1 MGLKGIIDSWKRKF
15 KPKENVQQSEDD
27 SPLDIELPSD
37 LGGLILEFEA
47 LCLRREIL
55 KDDQAELIQRLDDGK
70 ISAILFR
77 EEMGQYAQEAVLVT
91 SKIEL
96 AKMHLADLGYRDIWV

>member
-1 MGLKGIIDSWKRKF
+1 MGLKGIIESWKRKIRS
-15 KPKENVQQSEDD
+15 KGDLQQTKDD
-27 SPLDIELPSD
+27 SPSDTELPED

-55 KDDQAELIQRLDDGK
+55 KDDQAELVQRLDDGK
-70 ISAILFR
+70 ITAILFR
-77 EEMGQYAQEAVLVT
+77 EEMGQYAQEAVLVA

-96 AKMHLADLGYRDIWV
+96 AKMQLADVGYRDIWV